1 MSSRSA
7 PEEVAGGAPSPAV
20 ASPTVAGPAV
30 AGAGRAP
37 ARAVALLAVLVLA
50 LAVACA
56 VLLTRTRSGQSA
68 EADRA
73 DLLAAAKQE
82 AVNLTSQDHRTVA
95 ADLRRTAD
103 GATGQLRADLDQR
116 RAQTEQVVTR
126 GKVVARGSAVDA
138 GVVARHGDSGTVLV
152 AVDSTVTSTASA
164 TPTSRRYRFQLD
176 LTRVGGRWLVSNL
189 TALGLTG

>member
-1 MSSRSA
+1 MSSSSA
-7 PEEVAGGAPSPAV
+7 PAGAGGSPAV
-20 ASPTVAGPAV
+20 TGPTVAGSTPA
-30 AGAGRAP
+30 AAGRAVR
-37 ARAVALLAVLVLA
+37 RAVALLAVLVVA

-56 VLLTRTRSGQSA
+56 VLLARSRSAEAA

-73 DLLAAAKQE
+73 ELLAAAKQE

-95 ADLRRTAD
+95 TDLRRTAD
-103 GATGQLRADLDQR
+103 GATGPLRADLDQR
-116 RAQTEQVVTR
+116 RAQTEQVVR
-126 GKVVARGSAVDA
+126 KNKVVARGSALDA
-138 GVVARHGDSGTVLV
+138 GIVARQGDSATVIV

-176 LTRVGGRWLVSNL
+176 LSRVGGRWLVSNL